1 VGRARPSLSRLGGQ
15 PQLVPVAG
23 PRASFPTGPC
33 QLHVVSRSKM
43 SRDGRRHSERTFR
56 MGRLF
61 LANLLVAMSVA
72 AALATQGSHAASST
86 STLGA
91 TPVPVQFPANG
102 WDVRRNRVHACPGVL
117 ASRCSQVTSL
127 ASTTRWRDCVEC
139 LPHKTFAAMPRSGIA
154 IQITVAV
161 EHPVRAVHTFSWPP
175 QVKRAQVQAG
185 FEGLPSRIGVYQAA
199 SLIRKREVSLFV
211 WFGRSRPTVSQ
222 VSRANA
228 ELRHARLG

>member
-1 VGRARPSLSRLGGQ
+1 
-15 PQLVPVAG
+15 
-23 PRASFPTGPC
+23 
-33 QLHVVSRSKM
+33 M
-43 SRDGRRHSERTFR
+43 SRDGRGHSERTFR

-61 LANLLVAMSVA
+61 LANLLVAVSVA
-72 AALATQGSHAASST
+72 PALATQGSPAALST
-86 STLGA
+86 WTPGA

-139 LPHKTFAAMPRSGIA
+139 LPHKTLALMPRSGIA
-154 IQITVAV
+154 IQITVSV
-161 EHPVRAVHTFSWPP
+161 EHPPRAGHTFAWPP
-175 QVKRAQVQAG
+175 RVKRAQVQAG

-199 SLIRKREVSLFV
+199 SLIIKKREVSLFV

-228 ELRHARLG
+228 ELRRARLG

>member
-1 VGRARPSLSRLGGQ
+1 
-15 PQLVPVAG
+15 
-23 PRASFPTGPC
+23 
-33 QLHVVSRSKM
+33 
-43 SRDGRRHSERTFR
+43 

-61 LANLLVAMSVA
+61 LASLLVAVSVA
-72 AALATQGSHAASST
+72 ATLATQGSHAASST

-102 WDVRRNRVHACPGVL
+102 WDVRRTRVHACPGVL

-139 LPHKTFAAMPRSGIA
+139 LPHKTLAAMPRSGIA

-161 EHPVRAVHTFSWPP
+161 EHPVRAVHTFAWPP

-185 FEGLPSRIGVYQAA
+185 FEGLPSWIGVYQAA

>member
-1 VGRARPSLSRLGGQ
+1 MRRVLL
-15 PQLVPVAG
+15 
-23 PRASFPTGPC
+23 AS
-33 QLHVVSRSKM
+33 
-43 SRDGRRHSERTFR
+43 
-56 MGRLF
+56 
-61 LANLLVAMSVA
+61 LLVAVSVA
-72 AALATQGSHAASST
+72 ATLATQGSNAAPSIST
-86 STLGA
+86 VGA

-127 ASTTRWRDCVEC
+127 ASTTGWRDCVEC
-139 LPHKTFAAMPRSGIA
+139 LPHKTLAAMPRSGIA

-161 EHPVRAVHTFSWPP
+161 EHPVRAVHTFDWPP
-175 QVKRAQVQAG
+175 QVKRVQVQAG

-199 SLIRKREVSLFV
+199 SLIKKREVSLFV
-211 WFGRSRPTVSQ
+211 WFGRSRPTIRQ

>member
-1 VGRARPSLSRLGGQ
+1 
-15 PQLVPVAG
+15 
-23 PRASFPTGPC
+23 
-33 QLHVVSRSKM
+33 
-43 SRDGRRHSERTFR
+43 

-61 LANLLVAMSVA
+61 LANLLVAVSVA
-72 AALATQGSHAASST
+72 PALATQGSPAALST
-86 STLGA
+86 WTPGA

-139 LPHKTFAAMPRSGIA
+139 LPHKTLALMPRSGIA
-154 IQITVAV
+154 IQITVSV
-161 EHPVRAVHTFSWPP
+161 EHPPRAGHTFAWPP
-175 QVKRAQVQAG
+175 RVKRAQVQAG

-199 SLIRKREVSLFV
+199 SLIKKREVSLFV

-228 ELRHARLG
+228 ELRRARLG

>member
-1 VGRARPSLSRLGGQ
+1 
-15 PQLVPVAG
+15 
-23 PRASFPTGPC
+23 
-33 QLHVVSRSKM
+33 M
-43 SRDGRRHSERTFR
+43 SRDGRGHAERTFR
-56 MGRLF
+56 VGRLF
-61 LANLLVAMSVA
+61 LANLLVTVSIAP
-72 AALATQGSHAASST
+72 ALATQGSHAVVIT
-86 STLGA
+86 STLGT
-91 TPVPVQFPANG
+91 TPAPVEFPANG

-127 ASTTRWRDCVEC
+127 ASTIRWRDCVEC
-139 LPHKTFAAMPRSGIA
+139 LPHKTLTAMPRSGIA

-161 EHPVRAVHTFSWPP
+161 EHPVRAVHTFAWPP
-175 QVKRAQVQAG
+175 QVKRAQVKAG

-199 SLIRKREVSLFV
+199 TLINRREVSLFV

>member
-1 VGRARPSLSRLGGQ
+1 MG
-15 PQLVPVAG
+15 
-23 PRASFPTGPC
+23 
-33 QLHVVSRSKM
+33 
-43 SRDGRRHSERTFR
+43 RDGRDHAERTFR
-56 MGRLF
+56 VGRLF
-61 LANLLVAMSVA
+61 LANLLVAVSIA
-72 AALATQGSHAASST
+72 PALATQGTHAVLIT
-86 STLGA
+86 STLGT
-91 TPVPVQFPANG
+91 TPAPVQFPANG

-161 EHPVRAVHTFSWPP
+161 EHPVRAVHTFAWPP
-175 QVKRAQVQAG
+175 QVERAQVKAG

-199 SLIRKREVSLFV
+199 TLINRREVSLFV

>member
-1 VGRARPSLSRLGGQ
+1 
-15 PQLVPVAG
+15 
-23 PRASFPTGPC
+23 
-33 QLHVVSRSKM
+33 M
-43 SRDGRRHSERTFR
+43 SRDGRGHSERTFR
-56 MGRLF
+56 VGRLF
-61 LANLLVAMSVA
+61 LANLLVTASVA
-72 AALATQGSHAASST
+72 AALATQGSHAAPST

-161 EHPVRAVHTFSWPP
+161 EHPVRAVHTFAWPP

-222 VSRANA
+222 VSKANT